1 MIEIGSFVRSN
12 QGRDKDN
19 IYIVKEI
26 LVGCV
31 QLVDGNGKTLD
42 KPKTKNIKHIDDMN
56 EVCEK
61 IATKLKLNQKV
72 FDAEIY
78 SAIKKFKTK

>member
-1 MIEIGSFVRSN
+1 MINIGSFVRSN

-19 IYIVKEI
+19 IYLVKEI
-26 LVGCV
+26 LIGSV

-42 KPKTKNIKHIDDMN
+42 KPKTKNIKHIDDLN

-61 IATKLKLNQKV
+61 IASKFKTHQKV
-72 FDAEIY
+72 FDAEVY